1 MWYEKACEERSLND
15 TREELIQEVWKN
27 FNEEPHIFLA
37 TTEGGQPR
45 VRPVTLIHLQDRLF
59 VTTGSNNAKV
69 KQIKQNPKTEFCLLL
84 EKGERKGTI
93 RAECVVQIVEDKD
106 VKADVYNNV
115 SFAKEFW
122 TSSEDPNYTLI
133 ELQPTS
139 FEYMKPGS
147 TEAVKIKL

>member
-1 MWYEKACEERSLND
+1 MNGANV
-15 TREELIQEVWKN
+15 ELKEEVWKN
-27 FNEEPHIFLA
+27 FSGEPHIFLA
-37 TTEGGQPR
+37 TAEGGQPR
-45 VRPVTLIHLQDRLF
+45 VRPVTLIHLHDKLF
-59 VTTGSNNAKV
+59 VTTGSSDAKV
-69 KQIKQNPKTEFCLLL
+69 KQIKQNPRTEFCLLL
-84 EKGERKGTI
+84 EKGGRKGTI

-147 TEAVKIKL
+147 VQSVKMKL